1 MTPNRR
7 TRGTRW
13 RHDAPGFTQDS
24 ATLRRL
30 LAALDREHPIGF
42 AAVCNCC

>member
-1 MTPNRR
+1 MTPKRR

-13 RHDAPGFTQDS
+13 RHDVPGFTQDS

-30 LAALDREHPIGF
+30 LAALGREPPIDS
-42 AAVCNCC
+42 AAICNCC